1 MLAKKTENHCVLP
14 LHRHLKRLSVHSLG
28 FEAMFWFAL
37 TALCHTVTAWL
48 GLEKQCSLGLHHLLL
63 LQLPLQMYLHG
74 LSYLRYLCS

>member
-1 MLAKKTENHCVLP
+1 MADKGHILLFSKQHDST
-14 LHRHLKRLSVHSLG
+14 
-28 FEAMFWFAL
+28 
-37 TALCHTVTAWL
+37 TAPSERDLCHTVTAWL

>member
-48 GLEKQCSLGLHHLLL
+48 GLGNIVVRVKITLLL
-63 LQLPLQMYLHG
+63 LQLPLKT
-74 LSYLRYLCS
+74 